1 MNRSVRWVAD
11 KVISEKGAVTDAM
24 LNQVEVVVR
33 AYDPCLS
40 CATQALGQMALQ
52 VQVFNSQGDMI
63 DERIKS

>member
-1 MNRSVRWVAD
+1 MNRAVRWVAD
-11 KVISEKGAVTDAM
+11 KVISEKGVITDEM

-40 CATQALGQMALQ
+40 CATQALGQMSLKAEL
-52 VQVFNSQGDMI
+52 FNFKGELI

>member
-1 MNRSVRWVAD
+1 
-11 KVISEKGAVTDAM
+11 M

-40 CATQALGQMALQ
+40 CATQALGQMALK
-52 VQVFNSQGDMI
+52 VEVYNAKDELI